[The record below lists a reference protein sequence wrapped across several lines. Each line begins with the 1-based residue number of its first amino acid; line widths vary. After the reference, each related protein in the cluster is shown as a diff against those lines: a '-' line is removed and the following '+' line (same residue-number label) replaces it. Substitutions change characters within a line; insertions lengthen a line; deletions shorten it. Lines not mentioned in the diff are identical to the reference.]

1 MRKMERM
8 EMGRTQWGTDP
19 RAAYSSRPTR
29 PKSPASASS
38 KAETMQDPR
47 GGGGNPRGV
56 GADWLA
62 APSPGAI
69 CCWPT
74 HLTQSASRRPHVQ
87 PFKPHRRPRGA
98 QVSLERRGEWAG
110 GLPLV
115 RPSAMA
121 ALAGPGRLWGSGLEP
136 GARHEGLRGLWGR
149 PLGPSPAWLWARSGC
164 EDLGPAGQGGLRNL
178 LLSAQAAVFQKKR
191 CLNTPGEARRPML
204 KKWGPPPYDIL
215 PFRWPRPQHPVLSR
229 RGHKGKYLECPR
241 HYPSTSPA
249 ASHLGILWGKTKI
262 LAKPRRCWGHGT
274 CVNDSPSFER

>member
-8 EMGRTQWGTDP
+8 ETGRTQWGTDP

-29 PKSPASASS
+29 PQSPASASS
-38 KAETMQDPR
+38 KAENVQDPR
-47 GGGGNPRGV
+47 GGGGNPRGAGV
-56 GADWLA
+56 DWLA

-69 CCWPT
+69 CCRPT

-87 PFKPHRRPRGA
+87 PFKPRRRPRGA

-149 PLGPSPAWLWARSGC
+149 PLGPSLAWLWARSGC

-178 LLSAQAAVFQKKR
+178 LLSAQAAVFSEETVFEHPWWSS
-191 CLNTPGEARRPML
+191 TPYVEEMGAATLRHSP
-204 KKWGPPPYDIL
+204 L
-215 PFRWPRPQHPVLSR
+215 PVSKASASRVISEGTQREISWMSQTLPV
-229 RGHKGKYLECPR
+229 
-241 HYPSTSPA
+241 
-249 ASHLGILWGKTKI
+249 HLTCS
-262 LAKPRRCWGHGT
+262 KPFGNPLRENKDFGQT
-274 CVNDSPSFER
+274 